1 MTKPEDLAET
11 ETDDMNN
18 TFAEALRRMRME
30 RGFSQQSLAERLC
43 VDRSTIAGWE
53 TGRRI
58 PDATLIRRLSECL
71 NVDIAILIN
80 VAGMSDEKRNV
91 IMLDD
96 EKIILKGGMPILE
109 EVFPDA
115 AITGF
120 TKPAEALE
128 FARNNRVFL
137 AFLDI
142 EIGKTKGLDVCRE
155 LLAINPRTN
164 VVFLTAYA
172 EYSFDAWGTGACGF
186 LLKPLSAEAVRGQ
199 LSMLRYPIR
208 TGGETI

>member
-1 MTKPEDLAET
+1 
-11 ETDDMNN
+11 MNN
-18 TFAEALRRMRME
+18 TFAEALRRIRTE
-30 RGFSQQSLAERLC
+30 RDLSQQALAERLC

-53 TGRRI
+53 TGRRL
-58 PDATLIRRLSECL
+58 PDATLIKRLSECL
-71 NVDIAILIN
+71 NVDIAILMN
-80 VAGMSDEKRNV
+80 AAGMDDENLNV

-96 EKIILKGGMPILE
+96 EKIILKGGIPILE
-109 EVFPDA
+109 EVLPGT

-120 TKPAEALE
+120 TKPSEALA

-155 LLAINPRTN
+155 LLEINPRTN
-164 VVFLTAYA
+164 VVFLTAYM
-172 EYSFDAWGTGACGF
+172 EYSFDAWDTGACGF
-186 LLKPLSAEAVRGQ
+186 LLKPLSAEAVRRQ
-199 LSMLRYPIR
+199 LSRLRYPVR

>member
-1 MTKPEDLAET
+1 
-11 ETDDMNN
+11 MNN
-18 TFAEALRRMRME
+18 TFAEALRRIRTE
-30 RGFSQQSLAERLC
+30 RDFSQQALAERLC

-53 TGRRI
+53 TGRRL
-58 PDATLIRRLSECL
+58 PDATLIKRLSECL
-71 NVDIAILIN
+71 NVDIAILMN
-80 VAGMSDEKRNV
+80 AAGMDDENLNV

-96 EKIILKGGMPILE
+96 EKIILKGGIPILE
-109 EVFPDA
+109 EVLPGT

-120 TKPAEALE
+120 TKPSEALA

-155 LLAINPRTN
+155 LLEINPRTN
-164 VVFLTAYA
+164 VVFLTAYM
-172 EYSFDAWGTGACGF
+172 EYSFDAWDTGACGF
-186 LLKPLSAEAVRGQ
+186 LLKPLSAEAVRRQ
-199 LSMLRYPIR
+199 LSRLRYPVR